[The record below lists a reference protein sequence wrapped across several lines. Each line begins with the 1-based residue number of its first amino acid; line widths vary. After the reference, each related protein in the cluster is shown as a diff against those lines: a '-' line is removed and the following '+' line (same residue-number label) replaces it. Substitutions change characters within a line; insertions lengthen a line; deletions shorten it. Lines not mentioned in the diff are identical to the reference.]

1 VAMMKIAR
9 TLFIC
14 FCLIGIWNSGPYF
27 GDSCA
32 TISSIEKLSPT
43 QTDSHSFEVFE
54 KIEWEED
61 FNDDVSQKLAGTFP
75 AILYFFKTSSA
86 KFNVKSQQ
94 FSKIRSF
101 FPPLYLRHCI
111 YRI

>member
-1 VAMMKIAR
+1 MMKIAK

-27 GDSCA
+27 GDSC
-32 TISSIEKLSPT
+32 TNISSIEKLSPT
-43 QTDSHSFEVFE
+43 QTDSHSFQVFE

-61 FNDDVSQKLAGTFP
+61 FNDDASQKLTSTVPSIF
-75 AILYFFKTSSA
+75 YFLKTVSI
-86 KFNVKSQQ
+86 KFSVKSQP
-94 FSKIRSF
+94 FNRIRSF
-101 FPPLYLRHCI
+101 FPPLYLRHCT